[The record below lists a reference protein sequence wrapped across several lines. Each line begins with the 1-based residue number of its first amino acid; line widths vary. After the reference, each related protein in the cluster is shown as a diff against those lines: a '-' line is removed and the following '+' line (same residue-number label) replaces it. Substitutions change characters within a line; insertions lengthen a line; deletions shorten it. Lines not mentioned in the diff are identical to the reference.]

1 MSDHPDT
8 AVLKA
13 IEGLQKGQESLQKGQ
28 ESLQK
33 GQESLLQEIAKTRD
47 DLRQEI
53 TATRATVMGRID
65 RLQDELTSARQA
77 EAVNFGAAERAER
90 MAKGVRADLDTTVEQ
105 LNALV
110 RMVRVLSNRVS
121 AIENKEG

>member
-13 IEGLQKGQESLQKGQ
+13 IERLQKGQESLQKGH
-28 ESLQK
+28 
-33 GQESLLQEIAKTRD
+33 ESLLQEIAKTRN
-47 DLRQEI
+47 DLHQEIAAARQETI
-53 TATRATVMGRID
+53 ATRAAVMGRID
-65 RLQDELTSARQA
+65 RLQDELTTARET

-110 RMVRVLSNRVS
+110 RIVRVLSNRVS
-121 AIENKEG
+121 AIETKEG

>member
-13 IEGLQKGQESLQKGQ
+13 IEGLQKGQ

-90 MAKGVRADLDTTVEQ
+90 MAKGVRADLDTTAEQ

-110 RMVRVLSNRVS
+110 RIVRVLSNRVS
-121 AIENKEG
+121 AIETKEG